1 MQWEVRV
8 TLELQATPEE
18 VMRAVHAFWELGE
31 AKGIPE
37 KTLFGLALALEE
49 SASNIVN
56 HSLKHDPNQKFQ
68 VTIHESQ
75 TAVIIELRDS
85 GPQFD
90 PTQIPVCKPAFEP
103 DDSPGGWGIP
113 LIRRYV
119 DKISYTRQ
127 GDQNVL
133 RLTKHFASAS
143 PISLPEQQIQ
153 NPKN

>member
-1 MQWEVRV
+1 M

-18 VMRAVHAFWELGE
+18 VMRAVHSLWELGE

-56 HSLKHDPNQKFQ
+56 HSLKHDPNQRFQ

-75 TAVIIELRDS
+75 TAVIIELSDC
-85 GPQFD
+85 GPEFD
-90 PTQIPVCKPAFEP
+90 PTQIPVCKTAFES

-119 DKISYTRQ
+119 DEISYTRQ
-127 GDQNVL
+127 EDQNVL
-133 RLTKHFASAS
+133 RLTKHLASAARS
-143 PISLPEQQIQ
+143 SFPEQQTQ